1 MSKKRPLF
9 LAMEGC
15 AMLSK
20 SINHLAIAAILL
32 FVGSSAR
39 SRTQAIAAEG
49 ASTIAWQDDVN
60 SALRLSNQ
68 TGQPVLLHFYSNNC
82 VPCKMLDAKAFK
94 NPALGQ
100 VMAKS
105 VIPVK
110 INYDQH
116 RDIAQHYNITR
127 FPTDLFLHHT
137 GEELYRTV
145 SPQDPADY
153 AKLIDR
159 VAGKNR
165 TWTIAQTDKL
175 HTIQSAKASF
185 DALNAEFEST
195 RFTHPASTK
204 SKTFQTPDNDAPS
217 EPQTNSYCVAPH
229 CVDVQPTPT
238 SEEPAVGG
246 PFHLASQSTELKGNR
261 YQQVANK
268 LAASESQSI
277 LKESDQADAN
287 RTMASV
293 TMGGVFAEDKTLALE
308 GYCPVSLLTKK
319 AWILGSPSSS
329 VKHRGRLYQC
339 ASEEA
344 RIDFLQDPDKYSP
357 VLSGYDI
364 VHFLETGELVAG
376 KREFGCEFQGH
387 VFIFMSLANKAHFD
401 AHAFDYAGNLNTK
414 TESGRVANG
423 TSSSVMQR

>member
-1 MSKKRPLF
+1 MKRKRPLF

-15 AMLSK
+15 AMLSNSTK
-20 SINHLAIAAILL
+20 YLAIAAILL
-32 FVGSSAR
+32 LVGTRTYFR
-39 SRTQAIAAEG
+39 SDAIAAESS
-49 ASTIAWQDDVN
+49 STIAWGDDVN
-60 SALRLSNQ
+60 MALRLASQ

-116 RDIAQHYNITR
+116 KDIAQHYNITR
-127 FPTDLFLHHT
+127 VPTDLFLHHT
-137 GEELYRTV
+137 GDELYRTV

-153 AKLIDR
+153 AKLLDR

-175 HTIQSAKASF
+175 HSIKSAKSSF

-204 SKTFQTPDNDAPS
+204 SKTFQTPDNDVSP
-217 EPQTNSYCVAPH
+217 EPQPNSYCVAPH
-229 CVDVQPTPT
+229 CVDVQQTQLSDESP
-238 SEEPAVGG
+238 VGG

-261 YQQVANK
+261 YQQAANK
-268 LAASESQSI
+268 VAPSDSQSI
-277 LKESDQADAN
+277 LKESDQVN
-287 RTMASV
+287 TNGPMASV
-293 TMGGVFAEDKTLALE
+293 TMGGVFAEDKTLALD
-308 GYCPVSLLTKK
+308 GYCPVSLLTRK

-344 RIDFLQDPDKYSP
+344 RIEFLQDPDKYSP

-387 VFIFMSLANKAHFD
+387 VFIFMNAANKAHFD
-401 AHAFDYAGNLNTK
+401 THAIDYAGNLDVK
-414 TESGRVANG
+414 AESGRVATG
-423 TSSSVMQR
+423 TSSSAMQR